1 MTLVKVFE
9 NILVIAISLLLVILP
24 SVNITDYVQ
33 SSITSK
39 FMVFA
44 YSCSVITVGFLVMF
58 FFTKTKA
65 IHISK
70 LDIALFLLVSYII
83 INSYFVQPEHVFS
96 IRFFELLGLS
106 ILYIVLRNLPTKV
119 YVWFLLAIIISGSI
133 QAVYGNL
140 QLLGYYPSNHYG
152 FKLTGSFFNPGP
164 YAGFLTIVYAI
175 SFSVYLNKEYFF
187 QFLIVKHS
195 NKNISNTIKYA
206 LKNIL
211 LLALISIILVI
222 PATRSR
228 AAWIGVLLSSIVL
241 LEFRYQFIKR
251 LLKKISHIK
260 RIALVVLT
268 ISIVCTGLFSVYQF
282 KKGSADGRMFIWKVT
297 SETIKDSP
305 IVGLGFDRFKAH
317 YMNYQANYFAKNG
330 ETTEAEVADNT
341 YYSFNDWLQFFAEQ
355 GIIGLILL
363 LFIIYVLLN
372 IKTTT
377 EQIIFKFMVLVTFIA
392 AGAFA
397 SFSYPM
403 QILPFK
409 LVVVLVLSLIA
420 LLDTK
425 KYTIKIRQRLR
436 AVVLSKSILVI
447 MIILFLLKGIPFT
460 KKVSVAYK
468 DWKIALNTYQY
479 GDYVGAINYY
489 KKAYPILKNNG
500 DFLMNYGKA
509 LTMNKM
515 NDEAIEILER
525 AKLYLNT
532 TIIETALGDAYKGT
546 KQFSKAETAY
556 LHAANMIPSRF
567 YPLYLLVKLYDEN
580 GEGNKAVELARD
592 ILKKKV
598 KVPST
603 AIKEIKAEMRNIIDR
618 NKDKQY

>member
-1 MTLVKVFE
+1 MSLVKALGC
-9 NILVIAISLLLVILP
+9 ILVLAIAGLLVVLP
-24 SVNITDYVQ
+24 NVNITDYMQ

-58 FFTKTKA
+58 FFIKTKA

-83 INSYFVQPEHVFS
+83 INRYSIQPEHVYS

-106 ILYIVLRNLPTKV
+106 ILYIILRNLQVKV
-119 YVWFLLAIIISGSI
+119 YAWFLFAIIISGSV

-140 QLLGYYPSNHYG
+140 QILGFYPSNHSG

-164 YAGFLTIVYAI
+164 YAGFLTIVYVV
-175 SFSVYLNKEYFF
+175 SFGVYLYKEHFI
-187 QFLIVKHS
+187 QFLNLDFK
-195 NKNISNTIKYA
+195 NKKVSNTIKYVV
-206 LKNIL
+206 KNIL
-211 LLALISIILVI
+211 LLALISIILVV

-228 AAWIGVLLSSIVL
+228 AAWIGVLLSSIIL
-241 LEFRYQFIKR
+241 LELRYQFVTR
-251 LLKKISHIK
+251 LLTKVNYTK

-268 ISIVCTGLFSVYQF
+268 ICIMCIGLFSAYQF
-282 KKGSADGRMFIWKVT
+282 KKGSADGRLFIWKVT
-297 SETIKDSP
+297 TEIIKDSP
-305 IVGLGFDRFKAH
+305 IAGLGLDRFKTY
-317 YMNYQANYFAKNG
+317 YMNYQANYFVKHG
-330 ETTEAEVADNT
+330 ETIEAFVADNT
-341 YYSFNDWLQFFAEQ
+341 YYAFNDWLQFFTEQ
-355 GIIGLILL
+355 GVIGLILL
-363 LFIIYVLLN
+363 LFLIYVLLN
-372 IKTTT
+372 IKTIT
-377 EQIIFKFMVLVTFIA
+377 EYTIIKFLVLTTFIA
-392 AGAFA
+392 AGIFA

-409 LVVVLVLSLIA
+409 LVIVLMLSLIA
-420 LLDTK
+420 LLDTN
-425 KYTIKIRQRLR
+425 KYAIKIKQRLR
-436 AVVLSKSILVI
+436 IIALSKSILAI
-447 MIILFLLKGIPFT
+447 IIILFLIEGIPYT
-460 KKVSVAYK
+460 KKVSEAYK
-468 DWKIALNTYQY
+468 NWKTALNKYQY
-479 GDYVGAINYY
+479 SDYVSAIDNY

-532 TIIETALGDAYKGT
+532 TILETALGDAYKGT